1 MKVEPGFKE
10 CSEDLHQWPWDLEKG
25 ITRDTLKVNHVV

>member
-1 MKVEPGFKE
+1 MRNEPGFKE
-10 CSEDLHQWPWDLEKG
+10 CSKDLQKWPWDLEKR